1 MQVVNLFGDDWS
13 ASRERDRWQWNR
25 LDVGKS
31 LGAELF
37 GASVYEIEPGQKSFP
52 YHWQHVE
59 EEMLVVLE
67 GEPTLRTPEGEQ
79 RLARGDAVV
88 FRRGPE
94 GAHLVRNDT
103 PDAVRVLMLSTH
115 SQVEIAEYPDS
126 GKIGVFA
133 KGEHLYVRRESGV
146 DYFDGED

>member
-1 MQVVNLFGDDWS
+1 MQVVNLLGDDWS
-13 ASRERDRWQWNR
+13 GRRDRPGWQWNT
-25 LDVGKS
+25 LHVGER

-37 GASVYEIEPGQKSFP
+37 GASVYELEPGQKTFP

-59 EEMLVVLE
+59 EELLIVLD

-88 FRRGPE
+88 FRRGPD

-103 PDAVRVLMLSTH
+103 AGAVRILMLSTP

-126 GKIGVFA
+126 EKIGIFA
-133 KGEHLYVRRESGV
+133 KGLRLFVRRESNV

>member
-1 MQVVNLFGDDWS
+1 MQVVNLFGDDWD
-13 ASRERDRWQWNR
+13 SRRDRPGWLWNR
-25 LDVGKS
+25 MDVGKRA
-31 LGAELF
+31 GAEVF
-37 GASVYEIEPGQKSFP
+37 GISLYELEPGQKTFP

-59 EEMLVVLE
+59 EEMLIVLD

-79 RLARGDAVV
+79 RLTRGDTVV

-94 GAHLVRNDT
+94 GAHQVRNDT
-103 PDAVRVLMLSTH
+103 ADAVRLLMLSTP

-126 GKIGVFA
+126 EKIGVFA
-133 KGEHLYVRRESGV
+133 KGLRLMVRRDADV